1 MEWYQLQITTP
12 GTLNVIQYAMPLVL
26 IAFNIVYAAKY
37 LHKQCELVQY
47 IIFKIK
53 LHISARFKCTKQM
66 NWRKYYVLTLYQY
79 DRLYK

>member
-12 GTLNVIQYAMPLVL
+12 GTLNVIQL
-26 IAFNIVYAAKY
+26 AFNIVYAAKY

-53 LHISARFKCTKQM
+53 LHISARFKCIKQM
-66 NWRKYYVLTLYQY
+66 NWP
-79 DRLYK
+79 